1 MATVEFLGAAGTVTG
16 SKFLIEA
23 AGQRLLVDC
32 GLYQGLKEL
41 RLRNWDRL
49 PVEPASIDWLVL
61 THGHIDHSG
70 YLPRLMNGGLRG
82 RAYATRGT
90 ADLLRILLPDS
101 GHLQEEEAV
110 AQPAILLSGFTSSSS
125 SGASS
130 SRAMTQPCSG
140 RTWPRCCS
148 SERACSPSAACAS
161 VASSGEGAR
170 LGDLQREPLGILA
183 VAELGAGIHDGG
195 RPGGDPEADGL
206 AQGTALG

>member
-110 AQPAILLSGFTSSSS
+110 AQPAILLSGFIFPIADMPVIIQYLTLANPLRHFLVIIRGIFLKGNDAAVLWPHLAALLLI
-125 SGASS
+125 GASVLTVS
-130 SRAMTQPCSG
+130 SLRFRRQ
-140 RTWPRCCS
+140 
-148 SERACSPSAACAS
+148 
-161 VASSGEGAR
+161 
-170 LGDLQREPLGILA
+170 LG
-183 VAELGAGIHDGG
+183 
-195 RPGGDPEADGL
+195 
-206 AQGTALG
+206 